1 MNMFGPNTYIKSNDK
16 IDYSHR
22 DKEFIEL
29 FSRVRDKF
37 IDIFKLHEYD
47 ILFIPGSGTLGVEAV
62 VWSVLNRIRVVG
74 HDGVFKSKWKRLTE
88 THKKETISYE
98 KLYCHLET
106 SNSSIFEEEGCIV
119 DAISSFPYYDIPK
132 DTNIFITCTNKQL
145 GGYPGLS
152 IIGVKKDYWTSLRLP
167 KEFSYLNLSRY
178 QHYNEINQTPS
189 TTPTQIFEHFESVLD
204 KFDKFKL
211 MKKINDNSLKVV
223 EAIGE
228 ENIIGEKICP
238 VITIDK
244 ELISMGL
251 ARKYQLYGLYTK
263 SPNYQIFTYSCDDE
277 IYDRFCEELKNE
289 NTLL

>member
-37 IDIFKLHEYD
+37 IDTFKLHEYD

-98 KLYCHLET
+98 KLYCQLET

-132 DTNIFITCTNKQL
+132 DTLETLPWGKKYAGQKQKWFIFRFTGQDSDINVGTENPEFSDWKWAKYETLVDNIVPFKRDV
-145 GGYPGLS
+145 YKK
-152 IIGVKKDYWTSLRLP
+152 II
-167 KEFSYLNLSRY
+167 KEFEPVLN
-178 QHYNEINQTPS
+178 
-189 TTPTQIFEHFESVLD
+189 
-204 KFDKFKL
+204 
-211 MKKINDNSLKVV
+211 
-223 EAIGE
+223 
-228 ENIIGEKICP
+228 
-238 VITIDK
+238 
-244 ELISMGL
+244 
-251 ARKYQLYGLYTK
+251 
-263 SPNYQIFTYSCDDE
+263 
-277 IYDRFCEELKNE
+277 
-289 NTLL
+289 